1 MLRNTEMPERSVDT
15 EAGKIT
21 IQAPNQPVSPVSLGG
36 RTRLSLRQLLRP
48 HAGSLAIGFIAVLG
62 ETIANLLQPWP
73 LKIVLDEVF
82 HKHAGK
88 SEVSNFL
95 QRNAGTDQLF
105 IIKVA
110 CFAVLAIALLDA
122 ISTYTEKYLTTS
134 VGRWVTYDLRR
145 ILYAH
150 MQRLSLAFHDE
161 KRTGDL
167 ISRVTSDVDDIQSFI
182 ASGLLSTV
190 INILTLA
197 GMVVVMFWLNWKF
210 TLIALS
216 VAPLLFVV
224 VYSYTRRIK
233 KATRTVRKK
242 ESQVFSVVEEVL
254 SSIRVVKAFAR
265 ERYEQSRLEEAGL
278 EEVESALKARS
289 LKAKLTPLVDL
300 IVAAGTCL
308 VLWFGARMTL
318 SGALSI
324 GSMVLFIQYLSKMYK
339 PMQELSK
346 MTDTYSK
353 AAVGYERIQEIL
365 QTENEV
371 RDAKGARDVRTL
383 KGKIEFEDVSFSYS
397 PDQPVIRD
405 MNFCIEPGQV
415 AAVVGPTGVG
425 KTTIIS
431 LVSRF
436 YDPVNGSIKI
446 DGTDIRHFKQQSLRH
461 HISYVLQDNV
471 LFHGP
476 IWQNIA
482 YGKPHATR
490 KEIVRAAEL
499 ANAME
504 FIEKLPD
511 GFDAIVGERGMTLSG
526 GQRQRIAIA
535 RAIIRNTPILLLDE
549 PTSGLDAAS
558 EKLVFEAL
566 DRLMEGK
573 TTIVVAHRL
582 STVQRADVIFV
593 VNEGTIVEQGNH
605 RQLLKKGGLYAK
617 LHHLQFKEGGTAA

>member
-1 MLRNTEMPERSVDT
+1 
-15 EAGKIT
+15 
-21 IQAPNQPVSPVSLGG
+21 
-36 RTRLSLRQLLRP
+36 
-48 HAGSLAIGFIAVLG
+48 
-62 ETIANLLQPWP
+62 
-73 LKIVLDEVF
+73 
-82 HKHAGK
+82 
-88 SEVSNFL
+88 
-95 QRNAGTDQLF
+95 
-105 IIKVA
+105 
-110 CFAVLAIALLDA
+110 
-122 ISTYTEKYLTTS
+122 
-134 VGRWVTYDLRR
+134 
-145 ILYAH
+145 
-150 MQRLSLAFHDE
+150 
-161 KRTGDL
+161 
-167 ISRVTSDVDDIQSFI
+167 
-182 ASGLLSTV
+182 
-190 INILTLA
+190 
-197 GMVVVMFWLNWKF
+197 
-210 TLIALS
+210 
-216 VAPLLFVV
+216 
-224 VYSYTRRIK
+224 
-233 KATRTVRKK
+233 
-242 ESQVFSVVEEVL
+242 
-254 SSIRVVKAFAR
+254 
-265 ERYEQSRLEEAGL
+265 
-278 EEVESALKARS
+278 
-289 LKAKLTPLVDL
+289 
-300 IVAAGTCL
+300 
-308 VLWFGARMTL
+308 
-318 SGALSI
+318 
-324 GSMVLFIQYLSKMYK
+324 
-339 PMQELSK
+339 

-371 RDAKGARDVRTL
+371 RDAKGASNPRNL
-383 KGKIEFEDVSFSYS
+383 KGRIEFENVSFSYS

-436 YDPVNGSIKI
+436 YDPINGAVKI
-446 DGTDIRHFKQQSLRH
+446 DGTDIRRFKQQSLRH

-476 IWQNIA
+476 LWQNIA

-511 GFDAIVGERGMTLSG
+511 GFDTMVGERGMTLSG
-526 GQRQRIAIA
+526 GQRQRVAIA

-566 DRLMEGK
+566 GRLMEGK

-593 VNEGTIVEQGNH
+593 VKEGTIVEQGNH
-605 RQLLKKGGLYAK
+605 RELLKKGGLYAK